1 MVRVVQA
8 VLVVRTCDP
17 GGQGGTGGTGDP
29 GG

>member
-1 MVRVVQA
+1 MVQA

-29 GG
+29 GGQP